1 MITKKEILNFSG
13 KYGVPATTIDKDYVL
28 GNVLMGIYSNLYFK
42 EKLVFKG
49 GTCLKKCY
57 FEDYRFSEDLD
68 FTVLD
73 SIDKKKIISNLSDI
87 LKKVHSVT
95 NIVFDKI
102 KIDDQKYQN
111 TLMGYNVIIPFWGAN
126 HSKNKNPVNSK
137 NWPAIK
143 IDITIHEKI
152 FFAVQQRNLIYSYSD
167 KSQDI
172 LINVYS
178 IEEIISEKLRSLL
191 QRKYSAPRDYYDLWY
206 LTQNTYNWDNISKA
220 FYMKCELKEINF
232 NSIDDFF
239 VSEKLISCRN
249 QWENSLGN
257 HLKNLPDFENVI
269 NDLRNNILL
278 KK

>member
-126 HSKNKNPVNSK
+126 HSKNKKPVNSK
-137 NWPAIK
+137 NC
-143 IDITIHEKI
+143 
-152 FFAVQQRNLIYSYSD
+152 
-167 KSQDI
+167 
-172 LINVYS
+172 
-178 IEEIISEKLRSLL
+178 LL
-191 QRKYSAPRDYYDLWY
+191 L
-206 LTQNTYNWDNISKA
+206 
-220 FYMKCELKEINF
+220 
-232 NSIDDFF
+232 
-239 VSEKLISCRN
+239 KLILLSMRN
-249 QWENSLGN
+249 
-257 HLKNLPDFENVI
+257 FF
-269 NDLRNNILL
+269 LL
-278 KK
+278 FSREI